1 VSTLVLR
8 LKGAESFLDTSE
20 CTLRTHKRVGGA
32 KSGLRDVKRADFFGI
47 GEDPD
52 LKIRINRRFL

>member
-8 LKGAESFLDTSE
+8 LKGAESFLETSQ
-20 CTLRTHKRVGGA
+20 CTWER
-32 KSGLRDVKRADFFGI
+32 KSVEVQENPDYEMRKKQILSGI

-52 LKIRINRRFL
+52 